1 MSSIRI
7 GAHVEAADAVEQA
20 KAIGAE
26 VAQVFLGDPQS
37 WKVGETGYPG
47 GAEALRADAEAAGI
61 DLYVHAPYVI
71 NVASTNN
78 RIRIPSRKLLQQ
90 TMTGAAAIG
99 AKGVVVHG
107 GHVTA
112 KDDPAT
118 GFDNWRKAID
128 SLDTD
133 VPVLI
138 ENTAGGDHSMAR
150 RLERIEQLWE
160 AVMSSANAS
169 VVGFTLDT
177 CHAWAGGIDLDT
189 AVEQITGI
197 TGRIDLVHA
206 NDSRDTA
213 GSGADRHAHFGE
225 GTIPGELLAGVVA
238 AAGAPVVCETHGDM
252 APDIAWLREHLA

>member
-1 MSSIRI
+1 MKI
-7 GAHVEAADAVEQA
+7 GAHVGQEDAITQA

-26 VAQVFLGDPQS
+26 QVQVFLGDPQG
-37 WKVGETGYPG
+37 WKGPEFGYPG
-47 GAEALRADAEAAGI
+47 GAAALRADAEAAGL

-90 TMTGAAAIG
+90 IVQGAALIG

-107 GHVTA
+107 GHVSA
-112 KDDPAT
+112 KDEPAV

-128 SLDTD
+128 SLETE

-138 ENTAGGDHSMAR
+138 ENTAGGDFSMAR
-150 RLERIEQLWE
+150 RLERIEQLWA
-160 AVMSSANAS
+160 AVSAANGAEM
-169 VVGFTLDT
+169 VGFCLDT
-177 CHAWAGGIDLDT
+177 CHAWAGGIDLAT
-189 AVEQITGI
+189 AVEQVRAI

-206 NDSRDTA
+206 NDSRDAA

-225 GTIPGELLAGVVA
+225 GSIPGELLAGVVA
-238 AAGAPVVCETHGDM
+238 AAGAPVICETHGDM
-252 APDIAWLREHLA
+252 GPDIAWLRERVG